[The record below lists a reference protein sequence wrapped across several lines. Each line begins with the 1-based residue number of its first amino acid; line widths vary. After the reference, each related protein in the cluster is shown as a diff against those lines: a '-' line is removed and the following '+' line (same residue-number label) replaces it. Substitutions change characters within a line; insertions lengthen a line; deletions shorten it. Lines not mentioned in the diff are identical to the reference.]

1 MNAIWNGIT
10 LGIISVGYFAGKRD
24 TTSTMAKSLK
34 KQHKTEKLFLFNSAL
49 DIVYISGGIL
59 IFEKSKT
66 TNTKQEKLKG
76 YGQSVMLQGAALLL
90 FDAIN
95 YTIHK
100 RNGKKLNGL
109 INRLQL
115 SGAGNALRIT
125 MAL

>member
-1 MNAIWNGIT
+1 
-10 LGIISVGYFAGKRD
+10 
-24 TTSTMAKSLK
+24 
-34 KQHKTEKLFLFNSAL
+34 
-49 DIVYISGGIL
+49 
-59 IFEKSKT
+59 
-66 TNTKQEKLKG
+66 
-76 YGQSVMLQGAALLL
+76 MLQGAALLL

-109 INRLQL
+109 IDRLQL